1 MADLPPREMV
11 ERGREGGEEGIW
23 YLRFRLSSRGRR
35 GRDTRAQQWI
45 AWITSEYLI
54 IQLTCWQTGA
64 AGLQQSRR
72 SFFTV
77 AWMDLSVFAGINWPE
92 ERRGREEERFGYAV
106 LLFDFTPDREI
117 MPPIWWNMPATIEPS
132 FERPVYFGGKNRW
145 IIRSMLLSHVFG
157 YYNEMVK
164 SRSEGQ
170 IGVMGSMVQWW
181 WLMWHIW
188 KLEKGWRRRKGGG
201 ESEASMCI
209 TFYD

>member
-1 MADLPPREMV
+1 MINEINACSSSLDAWSIYLNLNRV
-11 ERGREGGEEGIW
+11 FINYGERSWHLMDIKTLNW
-23 YLRFRLSSRGRR
+23 
-35 GRDTRAQQWI
+35 
-45 AWITSEYLI
+45 
-54 IQLTCWQTGA
+54 
-64 AGLQQSRR
+64 
-72 SFFTV
+72 
-77 AWMDLSVFAGINWPE
+77 WMDLSVFAGINWPRE

-145 IIRSMLLSHVFG
+145 GWIIRSMLSHVFG

-201 ESEASMCI
+201 EIEASMCT
-209 TFYD
+209 TF